1 MTTATQPNYDAGSI
15 RVLEGLEAVR
25 VRPGMYIGSTGADGV
40 HHLIKE
46 ILDNS
51 VDEHLAGHCDRI
63 SLRISPK
70 GKVTIADNGRGIP
83 VDLHQE
89 SGKSGLETIMTTL
102 HAGGKF
108 DNDAYKV
115 SGGLHGVG
123 ASVVNAL
130 SSRMTAVVCRD
141 GRRHRQR
148 YRQGEPEGPVETL
161 GKTRERGTAIS
172 WRADPQIFH
181 DIRYDFDRIAETLR
195 ATAFLNPG
203 LTLSLESEHHET
215 ERAGDIERCYYYD
228 TGISAMVRS
237 IYRNHQIVSGDA
249 PFYHQGSREECD
261 IALALAYRD
270 QVLDPDERAYANCI
284 ITPEGGTHL
293 AGFRTAL
300 THVVND
306 YARRNPSAIPNN
318 SGGRRGNA
326 KTDDFVPFSGNDVR
340 TGLVAIVSVKLADP
354 QFEGQTKNKLSNP
367 EIQSAV
373 QQEARQALAN
383 WLEASPNAARGVLS
397 RARTGQ
403 QAREAAQRA
412 RDLVQRKN
420 ALDGSSLPG
429 KLADCQ
435 ERNPAKAELYIVE
448 GESAG
453 GSAKMGRD
461 RQFQAI
467 LPLKGKI
474 LNVERFGGQPER
486 ILASDEIRTLIAAVG
501 SGETEDYNPQKLRY
515 HKIIIMTDADVDGS
529 HIRTLLLTYFQRRM
543 PRLIRDGH
551 LYIAVPPLYQVKRGR
566 QSAYAYDDEDKDR
579 LVRRMTTA
587 RGEPHLQ
594 RYKGLGEMNADQLWE
609 TTMNPDNRR
618 MLQVQC
624 PDAADA
630 SETIRLLMGEE
641 VAPRRRFIQN
651 NALSAAHLDI

>member
-1 MTTATQPNYDAGSI
+1 MSKQPNYDAGSI

-46 ILDNS
+46 ILDNA
-51 VDEHLAGHCDRI
+51 VDEHLAGHCDAI
-63 SLRISPK
+63 SVSIGPK
-70 GKVTIADNGRGIP
+70 GKVTVADNGRGIP
-83 VDLHQE
+83 VDIHRE

-130 SSRMTAVVCRD
+130 SKRMTAVVCRD
-141 GRRHRQR
+141 GHRHRQR
-148 YRQGEPEGPVETL
+148 YRRGDPEGPVETL
-161 GKTRERGTAIS
+161 GKTRQRGTAVS
-172 WRADPQIFH
+172 WRADPAIFH

-203 LTLSLESEHHET
+203 LTLSLESEYHET

-237 IYRNHQIVSGDA
+237 ICRNHLIVSGDA
-249 PFYHQGSREECD
+249 PFYHQGARDECD

-270 QVLDPDERAYANCI
+270 QVLDPDERCYANCI

-300 THVVND
+300 TQAVND
-306 YARRNPSAIPNN
+306 YARKNPSAIPNTG
-318 SGGRRGNA
+318 GGRRSGS

-367 EIQSAV
+367 EIQTAV
-373 QQEARQALAN
+373 QQQARQALSE
-383 WLEASPNAARGVLS
+383 WLEGNPNAARGVLS

-461 RQFQAI
+461 RRFQAI
-467 LPLKGKI
+467 LALKGKI
-474 LNVERFGGQPER
+474 LNVERFGSQPER
-486 ILASDEIRTLIAAVG
+486 ILASEEIRTLIAAVG
-501 SGETEDYNPQKLRY
+501 AGETEDYNPQKLRY

-551 LYIAVPPLYQVKRGR
+551 LYIACPPLYQVRRGR

-587 RGEPHLQ
+587 RAEPHLQ
-594 RYKGLGEMNADQLWE
+594 RYKGLGEMNAEQLWD

-624 PDAADA
+624 QDAADA

-651 NALSAAHLDI
+651 NALNAARLDI